1 MRFVLVL
8 AGAACLMH
16 AQSPEYHVVAS
27 AKQIMAG
34 IQKPAMDSLA
44 AMLKAGGPQDDKEW
58 EIAQRQAA
66 VLAETAQLLLMGNR
80 PLDQDVWVKSS
91 QKLHESAVAATK
103 AAEAKDIAAWKS
115 SLASMGAACKS
126 CHNVHKK
133 QKPQ

>member
-1 MRFVLVL
+1 MRFVLAL
-8 AGAACLMH
+8 AAAVCLMQ
-16 AQSPEYHVVAS
+16 AQNPEYHVVAS

-58 EIAQRQAA
+58 ETAQRHAA

-91 QKLHESAVAATK
+91 QKLHESAVASTK
-103 AAEAKDIAAWKS
+103 AAEAKDIATWKS
-115 SLASMGAACKS
+115 SLANMGAACKS